1 MKLVLDADDEVK
13 SAEGEAEDELQLR
26 HESAEHPHANGQTD
40 LLIKLSLLQKV
51 RVHMRVPYVL
61 HAFYFPG
68 PHAVHR
74 LHCGGRD

>member
-40 LLIKLSLLQKV
+40 LLIQLSLLQKV
-51 RVHMRVPYVL
+51 SVFIRVPYVL
-61 HAFYFPG
+61 HAF
-68 PHAVHR
+68 
-74 LHCGGRD
+74 